1 MKKNKIKAAP
11 EPAGIELM
19 VYMPQKLPRTYKNV
33 EAFGVSDG
41 ILYIHTYDGDEK
53 VLFCYTLH
61 SIEGYSATGL
71 PETVDD

>member
-1 MKKNKIKAAP
+1 MKKTKIKAAP
-11 EPAGIELM
+11 ETTGIELL

-33 EAFGVSDG
+33 EGFGVSDG
-41 ILYIHTYDGDEK
+41 VLYIHTHDGAEK

-71 PETVDD
+71 PKTVDD